1 MLNMNQQKL
10 FEDRLTLQEIEQYLW
25 KAADILR
32 GPIEVSEYK
41 NYILTLLF
49 YKRLSDVY
57 WEEYQE
63 NLEKYGDEKI
73 AREKF
78 HRFVIPSG
86 CLWKDIRQVGT
97 NIGQRLN
104 EALDYITKANPELAG
119 VINRTD
125 FNDKERL
132 SEARVIQLIEHF
144 SKVKLGNKNVDP
156 DMLGQAYEYL
166 IKQFADTAGKKGGE
180 FYTPKEVVRTM
191 VKILDPDEGDKVY
204 DPACG
209 SGGMMV
215 EAHYHLKN
223 KGKDPQKLFL
233 YGQEINV
240 FTWAIAKMNVL
251 LHDMEAK
258 IHQGDTFSNPKF
270 LESDGSLDNF
280 DVVLANPMWNQD
292 GYKPAMENDRFDRFI
307 YGIAPNSS
315 ADWGW
320 IQHMLAS
327 LKPNGRMGI
336 VLDNGVLFRGGA
348 EGKIRKKVIEK
359 DLVEAVIALPEKLF
373 YNTGAPGCILILN
386 KNNPVE
392 RKGKILFIYASNDF
406 EKLKAMNRLRDED
419 IEKIATTYHEFKTI
433 DKYAKVV
440 PIQNIEENE
449 YNLSVTRYVDVFSED
464 EVVEIKE
471 VLQELKT
478 IEANRTEV
486 EQKLSN
492 YLKELGYGEF

>member
-1 MLNMNQQKL
+1 MSQQKL
-10 FEDRLTLQEIEQYLW
+10 FEEKITLQELASYLW

-49 YKRLSDVY
+49 YKRLSDVFL
-57 WEEYQE
+57 EEYQE
-63 NLEKYGDEKI
+63 NLEKYGDEAI

-78 HRFVIPSG
+78 HHFVIPSG
-86 CLWKDIRQVGT
+86 CLWEDTRQVGS
-97 NIGQRLN
+97 NIGQKLN
-104 EALDYITKANPELAG
+104 EALDNITKANPELEG

-132 SEARVIQLIEHF
+132 SEDRLVKLMEHF
-144 SKVKLGNKNVDP
+144 SPLKLGNRNVDP
-156 DMLGQAYEYL
+156 DVLGQAYEYL

-180 FYTPKEVVRTM
+180 FYTPKEVVRTI
-191 VKILDPDEGDKVY
+191 VKILDPDEENKVY

-209 SGGMMV
+209 SGGMLV

-223 KGKDPQKLFL
+223 KSGDPRKLFL

-258 IHQGDTFSNPKF
+258 LHQGDTFSNPKF
-270 LESDGSLDNF
+270 LEKDGSPNKF
-280 DVVLANPMWNQD
+280 DIVLANPMWNQD
-292 GYKPAMENDRFDRFI
+292 GYKAAMESDRFNRFI
-307 YGIAPNSS
+307 YGIAPDSS

-327 LKPNGRMGI
+327 LKLKGRMGI

-348 EGKIRKKVIEK
+348 EGKIRQKVVEK
-359 DLVEAVIALPEKLF
+359 DLVECVIALPEKLF

-386 KNNPVE
+386 KSKPEE
-392 RKGKILFIYASNDF
+392 RKGKILFIYAANGF
-406 EKLKAMNRLRDED
+406 EKLKNMNRLRDGD
-419 IEKIATTYHEFKTI
+419 LEKIANAYREFKDI
-433 DKYAKVV
+433 EKYAKVV
-440 PIQNIEENE
+440 PLEKIKENDF
-449 YNLSVTRYVDVFSED
+449 NLSVTRYVDVFDED
-464 EVVEIKE
+464 AHINIPA
-471 VLQELKT
+471 VLEELKGV
-478 IEANRTEV
+478 EEKRARVDEKLRTYV
-486 EQKLSN
+486 G
-492 YLKELGYGEF
+492 ELGYGG